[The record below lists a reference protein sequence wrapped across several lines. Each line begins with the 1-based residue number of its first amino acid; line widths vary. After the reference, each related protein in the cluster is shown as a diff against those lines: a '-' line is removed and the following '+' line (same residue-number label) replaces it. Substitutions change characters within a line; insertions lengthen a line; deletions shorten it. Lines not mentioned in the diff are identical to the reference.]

1 MMILQQVD
9 TLLYVGSS
17 QSSWSCYFF
26 PETSLE
32 CRQRAFELIK
42 SEDAWN
48 NGIVTTKENYTSK
61 HIWAGPTP
69 RYKPSHDCNIL
80 SDIYD
85 ISAAEKLCM
94 ILFFNA

>member
-1 MMILQQVD
+1 MLTSALHKKSSNI
-9 TLLYVGSS
+9 TNIIIRNLYEYDDNTVLYAGSS

-42 SEDAWN
+42 SEDAWSK
-48 NGIVTTKENYTSK
+48 GTMTTKENYTTK

-69 RYKPSHDCNIL
+69 R
-80 SDIYD
+80 
-85 ISAAEKLCM
+85 
-94 ILFFNA
+94 